1 MDVVISDFLMPDM
14 NGLQFLSAV
23 REMYPELPR
32 ILLTGYADKENAI
45 RAINEVSLFQ
55 YLEKP
60 WDNEQLKLVLKNAI
74 ESKSLR
80 EHLHMKIKE
89 LDEVLR
95 HRDELFERN
104 NMISRE
110 LKLARKLQQALLPH
124 TLPEIDGIIF
134 ETYYKP
140 AIEIGGDFYDIIPM
154 KDDRWSVLI
163 ADATGHGIQA
173 ALSTALLKF
182 AFGSFAGGNHE
193 PSEILSGMN
202 EILEKG
208 LPEQL
213 YVAALVARIDP
224 ARRELT
230 ISNGGL
236 TYPYLIRKQEN
247 KSEMVQSNGMMLGFI
262 GPEMYKP
269 GPDKAVVLDP
279 GDSLILYT
287 DGLTEAVN
295 KDGDFF
301 ENSSLPEVMGKLSG
315 SACNEIVS
323 ELAKSLSDFNGGEYS
338 DDVTLFGI
346 EINADRR

>member
-1 MDVVISDFLMPDM
+1 
-14 NGLQFLSAV
+14 FLSAV
-23 REMYPELPR
+23 REMYPDLPR

-45 RAINEVSLFQ
+45 KAINEVSLFQ

-95 HRDELFERN
+95 HRDELFEHN
-104 NMISRE
+104 NMIARE
-110 LKLARKLQQALLPH
+110 LKLARKLQQALLPRK
-124 TLPEIDGIIF
+124 LPQIDGVKF
-134 ETYYKP
+134 ETYCKP

-154 KDDRWSVLI
+154 QDGCWSVLV

-182 AFGSFAGGNHE
+182 AFVSFAGGNHQ
-193 PSEILSGMN
+193 PSQILSGMN

-208 LPEQL
+208 LPEEL

-224 ARRELT
+224 GKREIT

-247 KSEMVQSNGMMLGFI
+247 KSELVASNGMMLGFI
-262 GPEMYKP
+262 RPEMYKP
-269 GPDKAVVLDP
+269 GPDKAVMLDP
-279 GDSLILYT
+279 GNSLILYT

-301 ENSSLPEVMGKLSG
+301 ESKNLPEVLKKLGS
-315 SACNEIVS
+315 SACGEIING
-323 ELAKSLSDFNGGEYS
+323 LAESLGDFNGGVYS

-346 EINADRR
+346 EINTDRR